1 MNMQDEN
8 VVLCGANS
16 YSRKYY
22 LNPEFEILPEQIKNE
37 LKIMCV
43 LFTEDIGGIITLVFN
58 RQGELQFQ
66 VEAADEDYLFDEIGC
81 GLSIKKL
88 QTDKSE
94 LLAGL
99 QLFYQTSRKLKT
111 DKPEQ

>member
-1 MNMQDEN
+1 MSIQNEN

-16 YSRKYY
+16 YSQKYY
-22 LNPEFEILPEQIKNE
+22 FNPEFEILPEQIKNE

-81 GLSIKKL
+81 GLRIKKL

-99 QLFYQTSRKLKT
+99 QLFYLSWRKL
-111 DKPEQ
+111 PHS